1 MDKKEEIRAEI
12 DRLYRF
18 YYEKDKEFESA
29 KMKRFVLAILGFSFV
44 YLYILYILWEPSGW
58 DVLYTI
64 VLSIV
69 FSGLHCFIN
78 SAIFGALAY
87 KGRDEGDT
95 LRHIKERIANLEK
108 ELQ

>member
-29 KMKRFVLAILGFSFV
+29 KMKRFVLTILGFSFV
-44 YLYILYILWEPSGW
+44 YLYILYNLWEPSGW
-58 DVLYTI
+58 NILYTI

-69 FSGLHCFIN
+69 FSGIHCLIN
-78 SAIFGALAY
+78 AVVFGTLAY
-87 KGRDEGDT
+87 KGKVEGDT